1 MKLKTVIIDDEIDS
15 ITVIRALLID
25 FPQFDVIRTYTE
37 SQTALLEL
45 KFIKFDVLFLDI
57 HMPHLNGFKFL
68 EKLNRKDFQL
78 IFITAYDNYALK
90 AFRMSALDYLQKPI
104 DPETFSEAL
113 NRISFA
119 KNPDDVQI
127 RLETL
132 KSNLDV
138 DSTPRKIIIP
148 TSSGFNVE
156 EVNSIISL
164 SADGS
169 YTTIHTIKNKK
180 YVVSQNLKTFN
191 YLLDFECFERIHHSH
206 MINLNH
212 IKQFKKTD
220 GGEVILS
227 DGQVVSVSVRKKG
240 KFLTKLKN
248 YLGIRQL

>member
-1 MKLKTVIIDDEIDS
+1 MNLKTVIIDDEIDS
-15 ITVIRALLID
+15 ITVIKALLND
-25 FPQFDVIRTYTE
+25 FPQYEVLKTYTD
-37 SQTALLEL
+37 SQLAVAEL
-45 KFIKFDVLFLDI
+45 KSLKFDVLFLDI

-68 EKLNRKDFQL
+68 EELNRKDFHL

-90 AFRMSALDYLQKPI
+90 AFRMAALDYLQKPI
-104 DPETFSEAL
+104 DPETFSESL
-113 NRISFA
+113 NRISQA
-119 KNPDDVQI
+119 SSTDDVQI

-138 DSTPRKIIIP
+138 NSKPRKIIIP

-156 EVNSIISL
+156 EVDSIISL

-169 YTTIHTIKNKK
+169 YTTIHTVENKK

-191 YLLDFECFERIHHSH
+191 YLLDFDCFERIHHSH

-212 IKQFKKTD
+212 LKQFKKTD

-227 DGQVVSVSVRKKG
+227 DGQVVSVSVRKRG
-240 KFLTKLKN
+240 KFLSKLKN